1 MEQNKWIKLL
11 ALTATTSNSVS
22 GRHMRFDNNFTCE
35 TLEMSKRMNIITTI
49 LSIHSKIPD
58 IIM

>member
-11 ALTATTSNSVS
+11 ALTATTSNPVS
-22 GRHMRFDNNFTCE
+22 DRHMRFDNN
-35 TLEMSKRMNIITTI
+35 LQNLGNVKRMNIITAI
-49 LSIHSKIPD
+49 LLIHSKIPD